1 MHESWIYGQNPNN
14 YFYGSE
20 SEIAKSSRSEHEQE
34 IVRKKC
40 IRLSIAQVQYKD
52 RYNTVHMYTVLYRI
66 WMKL

>member
-1 MHESWIYGQNPNN
+1 MDHWIYGQNPNN
-14 YFYGSE
+14 YFDGSE
-20 SEIAKSSRSEHEQE
+20 LQRAGSEHEQE